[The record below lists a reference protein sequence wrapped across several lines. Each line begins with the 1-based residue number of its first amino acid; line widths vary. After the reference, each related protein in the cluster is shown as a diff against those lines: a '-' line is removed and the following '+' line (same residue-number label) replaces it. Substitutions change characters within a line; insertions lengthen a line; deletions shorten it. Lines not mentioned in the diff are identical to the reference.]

1 PAGADQDKFLTIMSH
16 SQRGRMDE
24 QRCVLNPS
32 PQCSPKRQPNQANFF
47 NLLANSQGR
56 RLDDQRV
63 TLPSLPGI
71 QNGVKMFHLQYV
83 SFFQETSPAD
93 QEQFLKMISHAQ
105 RGRMDEQR
113 CTLQPSR
120 STPASP
126 EHNGSALNN
135 KPVGQ

>member
-1 PAGADQDKFLTIMSH
+1 MDDQRCSLPQVSTCSASADQDKFLTIMSH

-32 PQCSPKRQPNQANFF
+32 PQCSPKQSEKFF

-71 QNGVKMFHLQYV
+71 QNGG
-83 SFFQETSPAD
+83 A
-93 QEQFLKMISHAQ
+93 
-105 RGRMDEQR
+105 QR